1 MTMNRRE
8 LSNQTALVTGA
19 TSGIGAAIAKGLSA
33 AGANVAFC
41 GRRRAEGE
49 DVVQQI
55 KSDGGDTYFEVCDVG
70 SGAALA
76 AFVDNVVQRYGRL
89 DIAVNCAGISCPD
102 TKLADIEES
111 DFDTM
116 IAVNLRGVWLAMK
129 YEIRQFL
136 AQGSGGSIVNMG
148 SILGHAVMGAPA
160 QYSSGHYVAA
170 KHGVEGLT
178 KAAAMD
184 YGRSGI
190 RVNSISPGIVATA
203 FSDHLIEA
211 GVPVITNFIAQT
223 ALGRLATVDD
233 IVGAALFLASD
244 ASSYITGSTIVV
256 DGGYLAQ

>member
-1 MTMNRRE
+1 MAAQR
-8 LSNQTALVTGA
+8 LSGKVAVVTGA
-19 TSGIGAAIAKGLSA
+19 TSGIGEAIALGYA
-33 AGANVAFC
+33 REGAKVAFC
-41 GRRRAEGE
+41 GRREKEGQA
-49 DVVQQI
+49 VAARI
-55 KSDGGDTYFEVCDVG
+55 RKLDGDALFVPCDV
-70 SGAALA
+70 SDAGAMEGFVAATAKAFGRIDVAL
-76 AFVDNVVQRYGRL
+76 
-89 DIAVNCAGISCPD
+89 NCAGISCPD
-102 TKLADIEES
+102 TKLADIEEA
-111 DFDTM
+111 DFDSM
-116 IAVNLRGVWLAMK
+116 IRINLRGVWLALK

-136 AQGSGGSIVNMG
+136 AQGDGGGSIVNMG

-184 YGRSGI
+184 YGRKGI

-203 FSDHLIEA
+203 MADHLIA
-211 GVPVITNFIAQT
+211 SDVPVIRNFVEQT

-244 ASSYITGSTIVV
+244 ESRYVTGSTIVV

>member
-1 MTMNRRE
+1 MGAQR
-8 LSNQTALVTGA
+8 LGGKVAVVTGA
-19 TSGIGAAIAKGLSA
+19 TSGIGEAVALGFAREGAK
-33 AGANVAFC
+33 VAFC
-41 GRRRAEGE
+41 GRRESE
-49 DVVQQI
+49 
-55 KSDGGDTYFEVCDVG
+55 
-70 SGAALA
+70 GAAVA
-76 AFVDNVVQRYGRL
+76 ARIKGIGGEALFVPADVSDANAIEGFVAKAAKAYGRIDVAL
-89 DIAVNCAGISCPD
+89 NCAGISCPD
-102 TKLADIEES
+102 TKLADVEEA

-116 IAVNLRGVWLAMK
+116 IRINLRGVWLALK

-136 AQGSGGSIVNMG
+136 AQGGGGSIINMG

-160 QYSSGHYVAA
+160 QYSSGHYVAS

-184 YGRSGI
+184 YGRKGI

-203 FSDHLIEA
+203 MADHLIA
-211 GVPVITNFIAQT
+211 SDVPVIRNFVDQT

-244 ASSYITGSTIVV
+244 ESRYVTGSTVVV